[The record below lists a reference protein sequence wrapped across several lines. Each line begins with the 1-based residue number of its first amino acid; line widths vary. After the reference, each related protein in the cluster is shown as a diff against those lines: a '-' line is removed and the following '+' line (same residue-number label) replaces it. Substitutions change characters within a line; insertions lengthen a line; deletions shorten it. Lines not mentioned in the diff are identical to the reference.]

1 MKFLIPIFVCFLIFI
16 SFSIV
21 NSESSTPEF
30 ELENG
35 YIIVRGVGLVPPNNP
50 TTQGLDLARLA
61 AKLDAQRNLL
71 QIIAELQ
78 LSNQVSSISNHQTE
92 QIKIQ
97 LDGIL
102 PNAEIISESE
112 HVEQDMYHLKMR
124 LAVVNINSSLNSPK
138 NRPIANLPAVT
149 YSSLIIDASHLP
161 SLPKTI
167 LEIRDLEG
175 NLIYS
180 ATRSLFKDNSIV
192 KDLKADVM
200 KHPVIGKNPLI
211 IPAVGIEVRTL
222 LVKVSDGELI
232 LTSLQNSD
240 VFLLSKIAVI
250 IGGSKL

>member
-1 MKFLIPIFVCFLIFI
+1 MKILIPIFVCFLIFS

-35 YIIVRGVGLVPPNNP
+35 YIIVRGVGLVPRNTP

-71 QIIAELQ
+71 QIIADLQ
-78 LSNQVSSISNHQTE
+78 LSNQVSSISNQQSE
-92 QIKIQ
+92 QIKIK

-102 PNAEIISESE
+102 TSAEIVTESE
-112 HVEQDMYHLKMR
+112 CVEQDTYHLKIR
-124 LAVVNINSSLNSPK
+124 LPVANINFSSNSRK
-138 NRPIANLPAVT
+138 NVPIANLPAVT
-149 YSSLIIDASHLP
+149 YSSLIIDASQLP
-161 SLPKTI
+161 SSPKTI

-200 KHPVIGKNPLI
+200 NHPLIGKNPLV
-211 IPAVGIEVRTL
+211 IPAAGIEVTTL
-222 LVKVSDGELI
+222 LVKVSDGKLI

>member
-1 MKFLIPIFVCFLIFI
+1 MKILIPIFVCFLLFS

-21 NSESSTPEF
+21 NSESFTPEF

-35 YIIVRGVGLVPPNNP
+35 YIIVRGAGLVPPNNP
-50 TTQGLDLARLA
+50 TTEGLDLAKLA

-71 QIIAELQ
+71 QIIADLQ
-78 LSNQVSSISNHQTE
+78 LSNQVSAINDQQTE

-102 PNAEIISESE
+102 SNTEIIPESE
-112 HVEQDMYHLKMR
+112 YVEQNTYHLKMR

-138 NRPIANLPAVT
+138 NVPIADLPAVT
-149 YSSLIIDASHLP
+149 YSSLIIDASQLP
-161 SLPKTI
+161 SSPKTI

-180 ATRSLFKDNSIV
+180 ATHSIFKDNSIV
-192 KDLKADVM
+192 KDLKTNIM
-200 KHPVIGKNPLI
+200 KHPLIGENPLI
-211 IPAVGIEVRTL
+211 VSAAGIEVTTL
-222 LVKVSDGELI
+222 LVKVSDGKLI